1 MRKQAVI
8 AIVVIGLVVLMAARP
23 ASALS
28 LQLSTG
34 PRASEPMEWAAVIT
48 LVTVAPALLVM
59 LTSFTRIVIV
69 LALMRQALGLQ
80 QTPPNM
86 VLTGIALLLTVL
98 VMAPVWKGIND
109 TAVAPYLAE
118 KIGPQEALA
127 RAEAPLRDFMLRQT
141 RAADLDMARSLLARG
156 GGAAAGAAS
165 MPFYALVPAFIT
177 SELTAAFR
185 IGFLIYLPFLAIDLV
200 VAAILM
206 ALGMFMLSPTLISLP
221 LKLLVFT
228 MASGWSLLVSGLVT
242 SFR

>member
-1 MRKQAVI
+1 MSKRAVI
-8 AIVVIGLVVLMAARP
+8 AGILCGLVIIMAARP
-23 ASALS
+23 AA
-28 LQLSTG
+28 
-34 PRASEPMEWAAVIT
+34 
-48 LVTVAPALLVM
+48 ALLVM

-86 VLTGIALLLTVL
+86 VLTGIALLLTVF
-98 VMAPVWKGIND
+98 VMAPVWKGINE

-118 KIGPQEALA
+118 KIGPEEAIE

-141 RAADLDMARSLLARG
+141 READLEMARSLLARG
-156 GGAAAGAAS
+156 GGGSGADKPAS

-228 MASGWSLLVSGLVT
+228 MASGWSLLGSGLVT